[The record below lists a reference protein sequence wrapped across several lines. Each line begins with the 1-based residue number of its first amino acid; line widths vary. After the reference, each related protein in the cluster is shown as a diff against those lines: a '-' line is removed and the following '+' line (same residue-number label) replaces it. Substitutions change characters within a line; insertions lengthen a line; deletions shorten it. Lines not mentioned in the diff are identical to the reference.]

1 MYKKT
6 IEFSMTFK
14 VFEPGDIV
22 EATRASPLYPG
33 TYKVVRCH
41 EPSHYGD
48 DVIVFVEGFD
58 RGFSGA
64 DLYIV
69 GRCA

>member
-1 MYKKT
+1 MYEKT
-6 IEFSMTFK
+6 IEFSVTFK

-48 DVIVFVEGFD
+48 DVIVFVE
-58 RGFSGA
+58 
-64 DLYIV
+64 
-69 GRCA
+69 

>member
-6 IEFSMTFK
+6 IEFSVTFK

-33 TYKVVRCH
+33 MYKVVRCH

>member
-6 IEFSMTFK
+6 IEFSVTFK

-22 EATRASPLYPG
+22 EAERASPLYPG

>member
-1 MYKKT
+1 MYEKT